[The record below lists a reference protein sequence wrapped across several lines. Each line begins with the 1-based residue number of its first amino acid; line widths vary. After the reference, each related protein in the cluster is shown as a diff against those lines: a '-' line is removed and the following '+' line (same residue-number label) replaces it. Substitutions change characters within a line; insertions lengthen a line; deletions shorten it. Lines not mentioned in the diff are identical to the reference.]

1 MAQDLGGNAFLRA
14 AWIRRSNL
22 LTAAMLFSR
31 GLVSPPQE
39 EQPQFQQ
46 ITVDTVMEGV
56 KANAKG
62 LGWPLIAE
70 VPTEGWPLLVD
81 MCFQFLE
88 LATL

>member
-1 MAQDLGGNAFLRA
+1 M
-14 AWIRRSNL
+14 L
-22 LTAAMLFSR
+22 LSKE
-31 GLVSPPQE
+31 LVRPPQE
-39 EQPQFQQ
+39 GPPRFLQLTEAA
-46 ITVDTVMEGV
+46 ILEGI

-81 MCFQFLE
+81 RCFQFSE